1 MRTFLSIHY
10 LSYSILMELPV
21 AIIDAIITLGR
32 RNMKEDCANS
42 LIMFLKEHYLQ
53 CGEDY
58 KRTSTNERYST
69 GKLEKKIFIKL
80 ADICHWENGNDN
92 AKQAG
97 DIMIMLGYMSY
108 KERPNRFRQ
117 KVENGKKKKR
127 NGKLQRR
134 YRRARTRRFR
144 YDISSSEE
152 SYSDYERI
160 SEPDVQSE
168 SDIRENPFCDI
179 ASPSSVEVFN
189 DVVVGFTD
197 NNSLTNVFS
206 DPVFR
211 EYPMDDF
218 PRMFSVESE
227 MQDFQG
233 YSDELI

>member
-134 YRRARTRRFR
+134 RRRTGKRRFR

-160 SEPDVQSE
+160 SEPDVKSE
-168 SDIRENPFCDI
+168 SDNRENPFFDI
-179 ASPSSVEVFN
+179 PSPSNVEVFN

-197 NNSLTNVFS
+197 NSLTNVFS

>member
-1 MRTFLSIHY
+1 M
-10 LSYSILMELPV
+10 
-21 AIIDAIITLGR
+21 D
-32 RNMKEDCANS
+32 
-42 LIMFLKEHYLQ
+42 
-53 CGEDY
+53 
-58 KRTSTNERYST
+58 
-69 GKLEKKIFIKL
+69 
-80 ADICHWENGNDN
+80 
-92 AKQAG
+92 
-97 DIMIMLGYMSY
+97 MIMLGYMSY

-134 YRRARTRRFR
+134 RRRTGKRRFR

-160 SEPDVQSE
+160 SEPDVKSE
-168 SDIRENPFCDI
+168 SDNRENPFFDI
-179 ASPSSVEVFN
+179 PSPSNVEVFN

-197 NNSLTNVFS
+197 NSLTNVFS

-233 YSDELI
+233 YSDELIWKLRIYCDSYGLCYEYISVETWYKYAGNDSFTKYKMDSFL